1 MGKYPTWKGLTM
13 KHTVRAT
20 LTRNYEIEVDA
31 TDPASAIEKLDDWIS
46 DDFEPFEVGAH
57 WQLEAN

>member
-1 MGKYPTWKGLTM
+1 MT
-13 KHTVRAT
+13 KHIVRAT
-20 LTRNYEIEVDA
+20 LTREYEIEVDA

-46 DDFEPFEVGAH
+46 DDFEPFEVNAH